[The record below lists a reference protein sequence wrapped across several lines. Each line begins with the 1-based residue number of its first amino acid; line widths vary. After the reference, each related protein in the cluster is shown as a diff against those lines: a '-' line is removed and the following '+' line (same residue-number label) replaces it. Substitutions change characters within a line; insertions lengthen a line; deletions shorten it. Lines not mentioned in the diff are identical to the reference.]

1 MTDFK
6 HFKNVKLANMKIDRS
21 YKDLIMSIKQQIVQS
36 RYVAARLANREQLM
50 LYFKTGLMISEKIK
64 AQKWGAK
71 VLDQI
76 SADLQREL
84 PGLKGFSPGNLKKI
98 RLFAEAY
105 APHLVIGSTASNQIG
120 LTGSGDGFSISS
132 TPSNQIENKAFYEV
146 FTGIS
151 FSHHFAIITKIK
163 GWEARIFYIQSAAA
177 NFWSLTVLEH
187 HIEND
192 LYTKE
197 GKLPNNFDDTLA
209 ENLKPSAL
217 RVFKDEY
224 LLDFIAGEELDN
236 ERHIEQQ
243 VVLNIR
249 NFILQMGKGFCFI
262 GNQYR
267 LEVDGDEFFIDLLFF
282 NRHLQCLV
290 AFELKKGK
298 FKPADAG
305 QLNFYLNVLDEKIKL
320 QQENS
325 SIGIVLCKEK
335 NNTVVEFAIKSFDKA
350 MGVAIYK
357 TSKQTPLQMKG
368 ILPNT
373 EELGKLLE

>member
-1 MTDFK
+1 MKSD
-6 HFKNVKLANMKIDRS
+6 KNYIEFIQSL
-21 YKDLIMSIKQQIVQS
+21 KQEIVNS
-36 RYVAARLANREQLM
+36 RYQAARLANREQLL
-50 LYFKTGLMISEKIK
+50 LYYKTGKMLSDKVK

-71 VLDQI
+71 VLEQI
-76 SADLQREL
+76 AVDLQSNL
-84 PGLKGFSPGNLKKI
+84 PGLKGFSFTNLKKMRQFYQAYPDLEI
-98 RLFAEAY
+98 RPSA
-105 APHLVIGSTASNQIG
+105 TAQIG
-120 LTGSGDGFSISS
+120 GTDISAPENELNLIWPLPTTQLEAFYSIS
-132 TPSNQIENKAFYEV
+132 
-146 FTGIS
+146 FT
-151 FSHHFAIITKIK
+151 
-163 GWEARIFYIQSAAA
+163 
-177 NFWSLTVLEH
+177 H
-187 HIEND
+187 HILLLNRCKEAVERFFYLENAATQCWSVTIMEHQIDAD
-192 LYTKE
+192 LFRKQ
-197 GKLPNNFDDTLA
+197 GKLPNNFQATLA
-209 ENLKPSAL
+209 EPMKPSAL
-217 RVFKDEY
+217 KVFKDEY
-224 LLDFIAGEELDN
+224 LLDFIAGDELDD

-320 QQENS
+320 QHENS

-350 MGVAIYK
+350 MGVATYK
-357 TSKQTPLQMKG
+357 TSKQTPVQMKG
-368 ILPNT
+368 ILPDT
-373 EELGKLLE
+373 DELGKLLE